1 MSPSAGS
8 RRCRLALFTKN
19 RTNPAYTGA
28 RLGADRVA
36 ARLGCALTHHVPVKP
51 DDVEEQRALLE
62 AVLAERP
69 DAILLVPTHGTALND
84 ILRRIEAAGIL
95 LLCAVSRPEVVVPR
109 AFVGSDDR
117 ALARGIADYL
127 LGRMPNGGNVVTI
140 EGHPNAMTTAPRA
153 AGFRDAAA
161 ARSNIRIAASRNGDF
176 QFAEGK
182 AAMSALLKDV
192 PQIDGVLAANDFSAL
207 GAIEAMREG
216 GRKIP
221 IVGVNATPEGVRAIK
236 AQDLLASA
244 AFDAMKMACLA
255 VEAASRILAGEKVP
269 PEIMLPV
276 VIVDRSN
283 CEAWDRP
290 YAERPLPDWDA
301 HVRS

>member
-1 MSPSAGS
+1 MTASAGS
-8 RRCRLALFTKN
+8 RRYRLALFTKN

-62 AVLAERP
+62 VVLAERP

-95 LLCAVSRPEVVVPR
+95 LLCAVSRPEVVVPT

-127 LGRMPNGGNVVTI
+127 LDRMPNGGGIVTI

-255 VEAASRILAGEKVP
+255 AEAALRILAGEKVP

-276 VIVDRSN
+276 EIVDRSN